1 MECVVNRLFMKRF
14 DTSNM
19 NNAKECQTYFGFV
32 MPGVVSWKRRVDE
45 LEKKCDLPTTY
56 FFRMAQHEIKLK

>member
-1 MECVVNRLFMKRF
+1 
-14 DTSNM
+14 
-19 NNAKECQTYFGFV
+19 
-32 MPGVVSWKRRVDE
+32 VVSWKRRVDE